1 MKIIIGLGNPG
12 SKYTDTR
19 HNFGFMALD
28 YFQSAAFD
36 FSPWQKNEKFQS
48 LLSEGEFGDEKII
61 LAKPQTMMNLSGRA
75 VKALAGFY
83 KIDLSDIWILHDDI
97 DLPLG
102 ALRLSQN
109 SGAAGHKGV
118 RSIID
123 ALGSKNFARWRLG
136 IKSDQKS
143 FMAVFFSR
151 FMPVEK
157 FVLQKF
163 NETEKEKV
171 QAIIE
176 KVKKS
181 ILFALKEGVAK
192 AQNQINIIS

>member
-1 MKIIIGLGNPG
+1 
-12 SKYTDTR
+12 
-19 HNFGFMALD
+19 MALD

-48 LLSEGEFGDEKII
+48 LLSEGEIENEKII
-61 LAKPQTMMNLSGRA
+61 LAKPQTMMNLSGQA
-75 VKALAGFY
+75 VKALADFY
-83 KIDLSDIWILHDDI
+83 KIDSPNIWVLHDDI

-102 ALRLSQN
+102 TLRLSQN

-118 RSIID
+118 QSIID
-123 ALGSKNFARWRLG
+123 ALGVKDFVRFRLG
-136 IKSDQKS
+136 IKSDQQG
-143 FMAVFFSR
+143 FIATFFSR
-151 FMPVEK
+151 FMPAEK

-163 NETEKEKV
+163 NEAEKEKV